1 MPARRR
7 ISPITLLI
15 VVLGGALGVT
25 LRALVTLPPGPDAH
39 PLVVPSLTLG
49 CNVVGS
55 FVLGVLVARL
65 GDDRPQWRAFLGTGV
80 LGGFTTYSAFAVQS
94 VQVATAAPIVG
105 LLLVVLSLALGG
117 LAAAVGVA
125 LGASGARQPESAA

>member
-94 VQVATAAPIVG
+94 VQVATVAPIVG
-105 LLLVVLSLALGG
+105 LLFVVLSLALGG